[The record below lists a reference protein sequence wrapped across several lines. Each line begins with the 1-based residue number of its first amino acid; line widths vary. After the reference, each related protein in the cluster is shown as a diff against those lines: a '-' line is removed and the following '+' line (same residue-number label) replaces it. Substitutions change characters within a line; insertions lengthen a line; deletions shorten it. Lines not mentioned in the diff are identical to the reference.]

1 MTNQPVNRSDTVDLQ
16 EVSRLVEAL
25 ERDLDKIRAGSTDL
39 ESLRKEVEQLR
50 SALDAPHSAH
60 NEIDDGLRAIR
71 ALLHRAGEELQRDA
85 IKVTEYVAH
94 VGRMLGM

>member
-1 MTNQPVNRSDTVDLQ
+1 MTNQPGRRSDMVDLE
-16 EVSRLVEAL
+16 EVSRLVDAL
-25 ERDLDKIRAGSTDL
+25 ERDLDKVRAGSADL

-60 NEIDDGLRAIR
+60 DEIHDGLRAIR
-71 ALLHRAGEELQRDA
+71 ALLHRAGTELQSDA
-85 IKVTEYVAH
+85 IKVTETIAQ